1 MKTKI
6 LISYFIFLIFLL
18 VQPVS
23 AIDSTGSAA
32 DRKTRD
38 LLDNANRIV
47 TLAAKLRRAYTGQVK
62 SVGKTSFVITGAEN
76 DRTITTNDVT
86 SFFRL
91 RAGTKSE
98 INFGSIKIGDDLA
111 AIGTIDPSTS
121 EMTAKQIIAKVRRYN
136 IVGKITAVDKTV
148 ISVQELTGPLTKVD
162 LADAISLKS
171 ISLSSGQTASIK
183 ISSFKTGDT
192 VFVMAYISDPKS
204 DTFSTLKTVQLLP

>member
-6 LISYFIFLIFLL
+6 LILYFIFLIFLL

-23 AIDSTGSAA
+23 AIESTGSAA
-32 DRKTRD
+32 DRKTKD

-62 SVGKTSFVITGAEN
+62 SVGKTSYVITGAEN

-98 INFGSIKIGDDLA
+98 INFGSIKVGDDLA

-148 ISVQELTGPLTKVD
+148 ISVQELAGPLTKAD
-162 LADAISLKS
+162 LADAVSLKS
-171 ISLSSGQTASIK
+171 ISLTSGQISTEK

-204 DTFSTLKTVQLLP
+204 DTFSTLKAVQLLP